1 MDRSNQ
7 RKLEL
12 KNKKETENESR
23 SQLYPR
29 KRSDDGNDVD
39 DNDEGRYQQLKMLAV
54 DSQVS
59 MLFIS
64 SIMVSA
70 ARTAPKIPAI
80 LLPSKKLIA
89 KESHEIPFPLL
100 DSVLSRINN
109 IESSH

>member
-39 DNDEGRYQQLKMLAV
+39 DNDEGRYQQLSMLV

-59 MLFIS
+59 MLLFH
-64 SIMVSA
+64 SIMVSGF
-70 ARTAPKIPAI
+70 RSTHS
-80 LLPSKKLIA
+80 SKD
-89 KESHEIPFPLL
+89 P
-100 DSVLSRINN
+100 
-109 IESSH
+109 